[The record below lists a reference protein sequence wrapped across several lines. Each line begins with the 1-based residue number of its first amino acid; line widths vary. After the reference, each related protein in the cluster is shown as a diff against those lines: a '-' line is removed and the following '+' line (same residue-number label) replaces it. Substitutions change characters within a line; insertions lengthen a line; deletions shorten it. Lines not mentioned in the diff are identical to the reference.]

1 MPAGLAGFGFTLK
14 LSGPMPI
21 GRPLVVMS
29 KLDERA
35 LRLFEEIGWWLKW
48 SSAYFGLWPS
58 VCIR

>member
-1 MPAGLAGFGFTLK
+1 
-14 LSGPMPI
+14 MPI